1 MLLLLLLLLLCF
13 SFNPSLLCHLP
24 QGRALYTIRHRIGQ
38 QGTKDKGTTGD
49 KRQRDKA
56 QQAHRH
62 RKDNRG
68 PKTEG
73 QQGTKDRTKTTGDK
87 KTEGHGTDSRLHFY
101 VHFYCISFSFSPI
114 LLCHL
119 PQSRAL
125 AAGEQPGRIKVHWSS
140 AEISA
145 WFPLLLQPYLL
156 LLLSI

>member
-1 MLLLLLLLLLCF
+1 MHWSSAEISAWFPLLLQPYLLLLSTNSGRSSRARPHREGTHSQLLLLLLLLLCF

-73 QQGTKDRTKTTGDK
+73 QQGTKDRETN
-87 KTEGHGTDSRLHFY
+87 SFFFQNPSQS
-101 VHFYCISFSFSPI
+101 VHEVQVCMFSD
-114 LLCHL
+114 
-119 PQSRAL
+119 
-125 AAGEQPGRIKVHWSS
+125 
-140 AEISA
+140 
-145 WFPLLLQPYLL
+145 
-156 LLLSI
+156 

>member
-1 MLLLLLLLLLCF
+1 MHWSSAEISAWFPLLLQPYLLLLSTNSGRSSRARPHREGTHSQLLLLLLLLLCF

-24 QGRALYTIRHRIGQ
+24 QSLALAAWEQPGRKECTGLQ
-38 QGTKDKGTTGD
+38 QRFRLG
-49 KRQRDKA
+49 
-56 QQAHRH
+56 
-62 RKDNRG
+62 
-68 PKTEG
+68 
-73 QQGTKDRTKTTGDK
+73 
-87 KTEGHGTDSRLHFY
+87 LHFY
-101 VHFYCISFSFSPI
+101 IRFYCICFSFSPS

>member
-1 MLLLLLLLLLCF
+1 MLLLLLLLLLLCF

-49 KRQRDKA
+49 KRQRGRA

-73 QQGTKDRTKTTGDK
+73 QQGTKDRETFVV
-87 KTEGHGTDSRLHFY
+87 FY
-101 VHFYCISFSFSPI
+101 
-114 LLCHL
+114 
-119 PQSRAL
+119 PQ
-125 AAGEQPGRIKVHWSS
+125 VSS
-140 AEISA
+140 WNTRSNK
-145 WFPLLLQPYLL
+145 PN
-156 LLLSI
+156 

>member
-1 MLLLLLLLLLCF
+1 MHWSSAEISAWFPLLLQPYLLLLSTNSGRSSRARPHREGTHSQLLLLLLLLRF

-73 QQGTKDRTKTTGDK
+73 QQGTKDRETNSFLKIPDPSQCHAVH
-87 KTEGHGTDSRLHFY
+87 EVQVCMFTD
-101 VHFYCISFSFSPI
+101 
-114 LLCHL
+114 
-119 PQSRAL
+119 
-125 AAGEQPGRIKVHWSS
+125 
-140 AEISA
+140 
-145 WFPLLLQPYLL
+145 
-156 LLLSI
+156 